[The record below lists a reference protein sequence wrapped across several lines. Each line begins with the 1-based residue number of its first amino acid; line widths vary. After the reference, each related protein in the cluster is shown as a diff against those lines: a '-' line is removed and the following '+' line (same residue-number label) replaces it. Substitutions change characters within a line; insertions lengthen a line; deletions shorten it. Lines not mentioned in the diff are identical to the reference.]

1 MKKLMNLLML
11 SCKKASALSIKREDF
26 QLSRIEKM
34 KLFFHLL
41 LCDAC
46 HAFAKQNE
54 WINKALEQDVHPP
67 KNRLEEVQAS
77 EGLKERILSK
87 IVQ

>member
-1 MKKLMNLLML
+1 MKKLMNRLML
-11 SCKKASALSIKREDF
+11 SCKKASALIIKREDF
-26 QLSRIEKM
+26 RLTRMEKI

-54 WINKALEQDVHPP
+54 LIGKALEQDTNPTGYQT
-67 KNRLEEVQAS
+67 EEMQVP

-87 IVQ
+87 IA